1 MGAFMRIIACRP
13 LLEYVN
19 SRVGQPDHPALKAAL
34 GAWFAEVRRAKWAR
48 PANIKRR
55 YAAASIISG
64 ERGVFNISGNAHGLV
79 VAIDFEKAIV

>member
-1 MGAFMRIIACRP
+1 M
-13 LLEYVN
+13 
-19 SRVGQPDHPALKAAL
+19 
-34 GAWFAEVRRAKWAR
+34 AR

-55 YAAASIISG
+55 YAAASIIPG